1 MLPIVE
7 VVFGD
12 EKGPVE
18 MLYSI
23 VFSDVHHIIYKVMTS
38 PLGPVL
44 VRITLP
50 YLQKLFVIVVS
61 NEDIHL

>member
-1 MLPIVE
+1 MVE

-12 EKGPVE
+12 GKGPVE
-18 MLYSI
+18 MLYSF
-23 VFSDVHHIIYKVMTS
+23 VLSDVHHILYKVRTS